1 MPNDVAC
8 QYASGWLW
16 TIQLNWH
23 QYNKIV
29 FWYSTGLL
37 NRIKRRSTTSQ
48 DMVVGIHYINVKSL
62 LIVCSWTYYTNNSI
76 KENCRYYYMSLV
88 WYKTKRIYLLIAIAC
103 YQYNNQLY
111 PLCLQISV
119 MLQQTIFLIL
129 NVVNLLE
136 YVMISNHG
144 WNYIINQEGKVML
157 LTILFNNSMH
167 VQKCVAKLVEPKRI
181 IWKKHLANKSGER
194 SAKLYNTDIL
204 KS

>member
-1 MPNDVAC
+1 MILDVKPTRYWYIFEPYKSSFFLTVNLELPNDVAC

-103 YQYNNQLY
+103 NQKKI
-111 PLCLQISV
+111 LQW
-119 MLQQTIFLIL
+119 
-129 NVVNLLE
+129 
-136 YVMISNHG
+136 H
-144 WNYIINQEGKVML
+144 
-157 LTILFNNSMH
+157 
-167 VQKCVAKLVEPKRI
+167 
-181 IWKKHLANKSGER
+181 
-194 SAKLYNTDIL
+194 
-204 KS
+204 